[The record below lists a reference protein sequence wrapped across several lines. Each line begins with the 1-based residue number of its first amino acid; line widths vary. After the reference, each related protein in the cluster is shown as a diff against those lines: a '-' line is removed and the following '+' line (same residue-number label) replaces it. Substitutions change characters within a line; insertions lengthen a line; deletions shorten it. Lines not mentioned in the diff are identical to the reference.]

1 MSYKHFFKNNIFRF
15 LWRVGIFILIIS
27 TAFFYFDSCAYSAA
41 RKKNNQNDNQ
51 KNQSKISQDINAN
64 SDTDLTKEIEIGK
77 KALAQIEKEWPIIID
92 PAIVSRLEMILNKL
106 EPHMKRR
113 IPWELRLVKT
123 DAINAFCL
131 PGGFIFFTT
140 GIIDMLK
147 TDSEIAAVMAHEMI
161 HADRKHSL
169 RMAAK
174 SNKVTVA
181 ALAAMVLSGGAV
193 MPVVLAQVA
202 QVAITSG
209 YTIEFETEADSLGL
223 DALIASGYS
232 PVAMIT
238 LFEKF
243 MNEDFKQP
251 IREYGIYMNH
261 PETPER
267 LKRALQKLNSLG
279 IPVERKYSLGL
290 LRTSIT
296 ESSGKT
302 ELKVDGVTVASGN
315 KNSEVRAAL
324 TRIRENLDKYLQLEL
339 APYEL
344 HLVNGALYIKNH
356 FTAGT
361 LQGITTP
368 DSIRKNL
375 LKILDSARAKHPT
388 AKFFQ

>member
-1 MSYKHFFKNNIFRF
+1 MILKDCCVKKIFV
-15 LWRVGIFILIIS
+15 LLGRVVIIALIVS
-27 TAFFYFDSCAYSAA
+27 TAFFYCDSCAYAA
-41 RKKNNQNDNQ
+41 SRKNNKVKQEI
-51 KNQSKISQDINAN
+51 SKKSDDVN
-64 SDTDLTKEIEIGK
+64 SDTDLAKELEIGR
-77 KALAQIEKEWPIIID
+77 KALAQIEKEWPLIID

-106 EPHMKRR
+106 EPHMQRR

-123 DAINAFCL
+123 DALNAFCL

-140 GIIDMLK
+140 GILDVLK
-147 TDSEIAAVMAHEMI
+147 TDSEIAAVMSHEMI

-174 SNKVTVA
+174 SNKITVA
-181 ALAAMVLSGGAV
+181 ALATMVLSGGAV
-193 MPVVLAQVA
+193 VPVILAQVA

-209 YTIEFETEADSLGL
+209 YTMEFETEADSLGL
-223 DALIASGYS
+223 DVLIASGYS
-232 PVAMIT
+232 PVAMVT

-251 IREYGIYMNH
+251 IHEYGIYMNH

-267 LKRALQKLNSLG
+267 LKRALKKLNSLG

-296 ESSGKT
+296 ESKART

-315 KNSEVRAAL
+315 KNPEVRTTL

-356 FTAGT
+356 FTAGS
-361 LQGITTP
+361 LQGVTP
-368 DSIRKNL
+368 PDDIRRNL
-375 LKILDSARAKHPT
+375 LKVLDSARAKHPT